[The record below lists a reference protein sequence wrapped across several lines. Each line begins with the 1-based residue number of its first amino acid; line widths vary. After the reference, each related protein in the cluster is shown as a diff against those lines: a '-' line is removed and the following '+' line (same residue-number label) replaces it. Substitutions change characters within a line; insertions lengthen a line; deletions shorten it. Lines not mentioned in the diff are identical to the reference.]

1 MINKST
7 AYLLWLLWCL
17 GLGGIHRFYAG
28 KPLSGLIYL
37 FTWGLFGFGQLIDLA
52 LIPAMVDEKTL
63 KYLALHGGNQNNNQS
78 NTQTVVVNL
87 GGQVTGQIPGSGSDL
102 SSIQL
107 PPQQVSQGA
116 ITPAISKQNDI
127 VALLKLAQNKGGS
140 ISMTDAV
147 IELSKPTS
155 EVRSILETIC
165 ADGLMEMANHES
177 TGAVIYRLL

>member
-7 AYLLWLLWCL
+7 AYLLCLLWCL

-52 LIPAMVDEKTL
+52 LIPAMVDEKNL
-63 KYLALHGGNQNNNQS
+63 KYLALRGGNQS

-107 PPQQVSQGA
+107 PPQQVSQRA

-127 VALLKLAQNKGGS
+127 IALLKLAQNKGGS
-140 ISMTDAV
+140 ISMADAV

-155 EVRSILETIC
+155 EIRSILETIC
-165 ADGLMEMANHES
+165 ADGLMEIANHES
-177 TGAVIYRLL
+177 TGAVIYRLI